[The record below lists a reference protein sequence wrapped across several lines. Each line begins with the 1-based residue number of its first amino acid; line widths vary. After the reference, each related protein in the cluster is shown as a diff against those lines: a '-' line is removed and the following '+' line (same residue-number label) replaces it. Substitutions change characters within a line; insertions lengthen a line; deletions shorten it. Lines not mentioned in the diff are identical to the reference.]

1 MFFKMVKMGIDLS
14 NIGMEKGKQYETI
27 VSTAD
32 VNNNKNAAPIGIIC
46 LGKDKVLCRIFK
58 GGKTLDNIL
67 IKKEFVINITN
78 DSEVFFKTTIGNL
91 SEDKFN
97 KDLSIKNVDAYAKCK
112 VISFKEAIKQSDPVK
127 KNGEAIV
134 IKSEVIEL
142 IVNNDT
148 FALNRGFGYV
158 IESLS
163 NLTRFDFYNDEQKD
177 EYIQNFKEAKRI
189 VTKVGYKGDIEAM
202 NIIKKE
208 LIKKGYKP

>member
-1 MFFKMVKMGIDLS
+1 MFFKMVKMGINLS

-27 VSTAD
+27 VSTTD

-67 IKKEFVINITN
+67 SKKEFVINITH
-78 DSEVFFKTTIGNL
+78 DSELFFKTTIGNL
-91 SEDKFN
+91 SEKDFN
-97 KDLSIKNVDAYAKCK
+97 DDLSIKYVDAYAKCK
-112 VISFKEAIKQSDPVK
+112 VINFKEAIKQSDPVK

-134 IKSEVIEL
+134 IKSEVTDL

-163 NLTRFDFYNDEQKD
+163 NLTRFDFYNDKQKE
-177 EYIQNFKEAKRI
+177 EYIQNFKESKRI
-189 VTKVGYKGDIEAM
+189 VTKVGYKRDIEAM